1 MAMKKTLGKSSG
13 RSMLSGKTWKTWDV
27 VLVIGFCLKPRT
39 GFKKRQEKS
48 RSDFQ
53 WSFTSCWQMA
63 CQPAHSKG
71 WLFVYLTGE
80 CDQAGSKCE
89 GVRRER
95 CTKWSCSTFFDPVD
109 YSPPGSSVHGT
120 LQARILECPFPSPGD
135 LPDPGTEPPSLTSP
149 AVAGGFFYH

>member
-89 GVRRER
+89 GGWEHQHSSYSRVNSTSLSDKGCQEFSSGASFSVGN
-95 CTKWSCSTFFDPVD
+95 TALKLLHQELLINKGLLFCSFW
-109 YSPPGSSVHGT
+109 
-120 LQARILECPFPSPGD
+120 
-135 LPDPGTEPPSLTSP
+135 
-149 AVAGGFFYH
+149 